1 MASQAH
7 QIGGSNNSKIKILSE
22 MVRDAIKT
30 ITPRRAHRTRLCLFF
45 AEHEVI
51 DDHRPIPA
59 CEKLAESYLWDRCVS
74 CIEFPGNFLE
84 YVILDGRT
92 LGELAAQL
100 RDSFSLLPQ
109 IGFGATQFVSLQ
121 EVFLRLVR
129 QIRLSKNAV
138 DLA

>member
-1 MASQAH
+1 
-7 QIGGSNNSKIKILSE
+7 

-30 ITPRRAHRTRLCLFF
+30 VNPRRAHRTRLCLFF

-51 DDHRPIPA
+51 DDQRPIRA
-59 CEKLAESYLWDRCVS
+59 CEKLAESYLLNRCVS
-74 CIEFPGNFLE
+74 CIEFCGDFLE
-84 YVILDGRT
+84 YVILDRRT
-92 LGELAAQL
+92 LGELAVQL

-109 IGFGATQFVSLQ
+109 IDFGAAQFVSLQ